1 MIWESQLVKELRN
14 ERDWLRAE
22 NAFLKGKIER
32 LEIALMPQ
40 TKPEPVV
47 VRPIEATPIETKP
60 AKKTWRE
67 TVSEWAK
74 LTPEQQDEAMKG
86 QPQ

>member
-1 MIWESQLVKELRN
+1 MSAYTRLLEQQLAQTRKDLEFYR
-14 ERDWLRAE
+14 
-22 NAFLKGKIER
+22 GKCER
-32 LEIALMPQ
+32 LEQALMPQ

-74 LTPEQQDEAMKG
+74 LTPEQQDEAMKKETV
-86 QPQ
+86 